1 MPIKYVI
8 SDRTIIL
15 TEKTSNDPSAGSPYG
30 NHVTTFPSSPHYN
43 LKAST
48 IRHVVNIISN
58 DKIGKS
64 EGPRVQ
70 KTVTYST
77 RTINLCLLGIPRYN

>member
-1 MPIKYVI
+1 MELFLL
-8 SDRTIIL
+8 S
-15 TEKTSNDPSAGSPYG
+15 EKTSSDPSAGSPYG

-43 LKAST
+43 LKTST

-58 DKIGKS
+58 DRIGKS
-64 EGPRVQ
+64 DGRYVQ

-77 RTINLCLLGIPRYN
+77 RTVDSRLLGIPHYN

>member
-48 IRHVVNIISN
+48 ITHVVNIISN
-58 DKIGKS
+58 IETKTQAYTQTL
-64 EGPRVQ
+64 RQ
-70 KTVTYST
+70 KHRNTQKHND
-77 RTINLCLLGIPRYN
+77 IQ